1 MKDNVYTLKYSRQ
14 IEGVRVGRIVK
25 IDEDGQVF
33 VNFTGNIS
41 GAMPARL
48 TGSVNLRKLRES
60 DPPGREVLLAFEN
73 NDSNLP
79 IIIDTMHS
87 PLDDT
92 AEAREAISEAESPK
106 DVLIDGERITFDAAK
121 EIVLR
126 CGKSSITLTRSGKVL
141 IRGAYL
147 SSRSSGS
154 NRIKGKSV
162 QVN

>member
-1 MKDNVYTLKYSRQ
+1 MKDNVYNLNISRQ
-14 IEGVRVGRIVK
+14 IEGVKVGRIVT
-25 IDEDGQVF
+25 IDDNGQVF
-33 VNFTGNIS
+33 VNFTGSIS
-41 GAMPARL
+41 GAVPARL

-60 DPPGREVLLAFEN
+60 NPSGQEVLLAFEN

-92 AEAREAISEAESPK
+92 AEAREAITKPETSK
-106 DVLIDGERITFDAAK
+106 DVLIDGERITFDAEK